1 MNLQANKHVS
11 STAPPCRPQFESHLP
26 THLASA
32 RVLFFQVKI
41 NIWFSSKNIFALLQN
56 RFNITHRHYAWRDKE
71 PWERSERHR
80 NTRYMPEGTRSPEET
95 FGIHKHTRTHTHTHP
110 HPHTQQA
117 WGDKEPWE
125 MKVFIHV
132 CMYKHKCTYTY
143 IHTYTY
149 MHTDTQPEGTRN
161 PWDWGSWAR
170 CRSLRANS
178 NPAFRI

>member
-1 MNLQANKHVS
+1 MNLQANKHVL

-32 RVLFFQVKI
+32 RVLFFQVKM

-95 FGIHKHTRTHTHTHP
+95 FGIHKHTRTHTHP